1 MVKFGGCKKSAPP
14 GPRKAAIA
22 KYKKYNR
29 LVMTYAGHPPYHP
42 PCVRASRMISWATAG
57 AAFTSADTS

>member
-1 MVKFGGCKKSAPP
+1 MVNFGGCKKSAPP
-14 GPRKAAIA
+14 GPRKALIA

-29 LVMTYAGHPPYHP
+29 LVAQRAGRPPYHP
-42 PCVRASRMISWATAG
+42 PCARASRMTSWATAG